1 MAKRE
6 KQFVRSDNYY
16 VVTGWMSAM
25 LHLKG
30 MERDVFAI
38 IYGFSQTANQEFTG
52 TQEYIAQWTGGT
64 ARAVRNCLDKLIEKG
79 YIVKDYDGYNKPKYS
94 AKSLDEL
101 TEICA
106 VEDCGKRVEN
116 TVESV
121 ETSKNLSTD
130 EEQNSDE
137 EENSSGKKFLT
148 MGKKVPHDEE
158 KSSADEEKSSSTHY
172 NIIYN
177 INNNITDNINNA
189 MQENASEN
197 LSTTPNV
204 ENVEN
209 KQDKTESKK
218 YKYKNYQ
225 DIISEYT
232 SDKKLQGRIW
242 DFISMRKMTKRT
254 LTNKALELV
263 LKNLDSIASS
273 KQEKILVLEQSVAN
287 AYADVYPL
295 NKSREKA
302 IREKQEQRTK
312 DDWLDKYTAL
322 VEKYSNSY

>member
-16 VVTGWMSAM
+16 VVTGWMSTM

-30 MERDVFAI
+30 IERDVFAI

-52 TQEYIAQWTGGT
+52 TQDYLAQWCGCSR
-64 ARAVRNCLDKLIEKG
+64 RAIQKTIDKLVDKG
-79 YIVKDYDGYNKPKYS
+79 YIERSFDGYNKPTYI

-106 VEDCGKRVEN
+106 VEDCGKAVES

-121 ETSKNLSTD
+121 ENNADDEKSSPCEKNEMT
-130 EEQNSDE
+130 
-137 EENSSGKKFLT
+137 
-148 MGKKVPHDEE
+148 KKVPTMMKKVRHDDE
-158 KSSADEEKSSSTHY
+158 KSSPDDEKSSSTHY

-189 MQENASEN
+189 MQGNASEN
-197 LSTTPNV
+197 LSTTPEA

-263 LKNLDSIASS
+263 LKNLDNVASN

-302 IREKQEQRTK
+302 IREKQEQQTK

-322 VEKYSNSY
+322 AQKYSNSY